1 MVDKVEDLNPGMW
14 RSLVKK
20 NSFVDIQIAERG
32 RRMWKGT
39 WLGRN
44 MNLKDSSYLMVIAE
58 GKVKVIHFSELVLLY
73 CFLLVLH
80 DFSFLHVIFVDQNH
94 PDLCYLQTL
103 QTSCLHLQPGS
114 PGFPGDHL
122 WISLLPFLNF
132 FFHYS
137 S

>member
-14 RSLVKK
+14 TSLVKK
-20 NSFVDIQIAERG
+20 HSFVDIQIAERG
-32 RRMWKGT
+32 RRTWKGT

-58 GKVKVIHFSELVLLY
+58 GKVKVIRFSELVLLH

-94 PDLCYLQTL
+94 PDLCHLQTL

-114 PGFPGDHL
+114 PDFPGDHL